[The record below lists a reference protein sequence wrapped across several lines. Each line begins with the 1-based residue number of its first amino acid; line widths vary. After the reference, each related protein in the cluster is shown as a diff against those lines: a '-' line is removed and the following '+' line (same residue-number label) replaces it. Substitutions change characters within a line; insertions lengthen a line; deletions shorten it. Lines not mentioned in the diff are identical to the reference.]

1 MTVTGAVGDA
11 VSGAVG
17 TVKDRVVSATTGL
30 FSHGPRPLENTMCSA
45 RPRLYSEKVKRPDK
59 KFFLYSILGED
70 FIILLLSFTYGSLHP
85 WSNALG
91 LFLLQISFWCIYE
104 IGYIENDIVGD
115 KFEDKAVL
123 SYNYNSF
130 KYSFRL
136 WEPWVWAFSLS
147 ALGIFILDRDIVV
160 EIPPAFASLLLD
172 ESQQHLFQVLTGFF
186 FWAAFLLSLRIL
198 FHIYN
203 HLNKQSRI
211 WFYLLLQ
218 CCRYC
223 GYLVL
228 LTTNTVGLILL
239 VSKILTRSIQYVL
252 YRYMGGKGSDWPIYF
267 PRYFFLLLIY
277 LLLMVAIAANSRDFS
292 LIANHQVL
300 AITIFCLVRGC
311 KHFQK
316 VFVQFVHVSKD
327 SSNRVI

>member
-1 MTVTGAVGDA
+1 M
-11 VSGAVG
+11 
-17 TVKDRVVSATTGL
+17 KIYI
-30 FSHGPRPLENTMCSA
+30 PL
-45 RPRLYSEKVKRPDK
+45 LYSEKVKRPDK
-59 KFFLYSILGED
+59 KYFLYSILGED
-70 FIILLLSFTYGSLHP
+70 FIILLLSFTYSSLHP

-91 LFLLQISFWCIYE
+91 LFLLQISFWCVYE
-104 IGYIENDIVGD
+104 IGYIENDIIGD
-115 KFEDKAVL
+115 KFEDKAIL

-147 ALGIFILDRDIVV
+147 ILGIFILDQDIVV
-160 EIPPAFASLLLD
+160 DSQPAIISLLFD
-172 ESQQHLFQVLTGFF
+172 ESHQHLFQVFTGFL
-186 FWAAFLLSLRIL
+186 FWTAFLVSLRFL

-218 CCRYC
+218 TCRYC

-239 VSKILTRSIQYVL
+239 VSKILTRSIQYIL
-252 YRYMGGKGSDWPIYF
+252 YRYMGGESSDWPIYF
-267 PRYFFLLLIY
+267 PRYFFFLLIY
-277 LLLMVAIAANSRDFS
+277 LLLMIVIAVNSHDFS
-292 LIANHQVL
+292 LIANYQVL
-300 AITIFCLVRGC
+300 FIAIFCLLRGG

-316 VFVQFVHVSKD
+316 VFAQFVHVSKD
-327 SSNRVI
+327 NSNRVI